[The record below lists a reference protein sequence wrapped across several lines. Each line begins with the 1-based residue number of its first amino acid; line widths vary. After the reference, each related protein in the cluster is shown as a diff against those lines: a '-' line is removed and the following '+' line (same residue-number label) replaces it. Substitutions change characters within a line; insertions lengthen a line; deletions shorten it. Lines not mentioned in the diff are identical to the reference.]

1 MIDGF
6 IIRTKKLE
14 PREVKKKLRNFIDE
28 ISDGC
33 SPELELMA
41 EELKRYGDTFVDAIS
56 GIAPPAQFRNDGQG
70 FRNAGGFSH
79 SSFRGQQ
86 SGGGGMQ
93 QRGEFRD
100 DVQMRGGGAQM
111 RDDIDW
117 NEKERQRQRENMQK
131 LDDLE
136 AEIQRVKMRMSQG
149 SY

>member
-14 PREVKKKLRNFIDE
+14 PREVKKKLRDFIDE

-33 SPELELMA
+33 GPELEQMA
-41 EELKRYGDTFVDAIS
+41 EELKHYGDKFVDAIS
-56 GIAPPAQFRNDGQG
+56 GIAPAAQYRNG
-70 FRNAGGFSH
+70 GGFSH
-79 SSFRGQQ
+79 SSFRGN
-86 SGGGGMQ
+86 GGGMQ

-100 DVQMRGGGAQM
+100 DVNMRGDGYGPQM
-111 RDDIDW
+111 RDEIDW

-136 AEIQRVKMRMSQG
+136 AEMKRLKMRMNG
-149 SY
+149 GGY